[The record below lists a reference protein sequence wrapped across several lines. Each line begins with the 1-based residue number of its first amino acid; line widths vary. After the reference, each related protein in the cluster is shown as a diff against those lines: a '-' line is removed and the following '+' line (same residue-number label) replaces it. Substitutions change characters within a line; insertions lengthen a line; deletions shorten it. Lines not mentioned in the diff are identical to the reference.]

1 MAKKSAE
8 TFESAMSELEKIVS
22 ALENEEPTLDELIEK
37 YNRGVQLSQQCLK
50 NLDKAEAA
58 MDAMIKED
66 NGEIIELKLEIEGE

>member
-50 NLDKAEAA
+50 DLDKAEAT

>member
-50 NLDKAEAA
+50 DLDKAEAA

-66 NGEIIELKLEIEGE
+66 NGGIIELKLEIEGE

>member
-50 NLDKAEAA
+50 RQQK
-58 MDAMIKED
+58 
-66 NGEIIELKLEIEGE
+66 

>member
-50 NLDKAEAA
+50 DLDKAEAA

>member
-50 NLDKAEAA
+50 DLDKAEAV

-66 NGEIIELKLEIEGE
+66 NGGIIELKLEIEGE